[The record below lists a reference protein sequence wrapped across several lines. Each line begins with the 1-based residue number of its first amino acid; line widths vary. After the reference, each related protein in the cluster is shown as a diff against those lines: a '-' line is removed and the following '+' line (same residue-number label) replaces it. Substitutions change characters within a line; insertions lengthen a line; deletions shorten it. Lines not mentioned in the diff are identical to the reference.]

1 MNITKKIIASR
12 LSKDLDISQ
21 EDASNFF
28 KTFLNV
34 VSYKA
39 NNKYIKISGFGSF
52 KYSVSKERLGRN
64 PKTLKNIKS
73 KNEKLHLFHQKK
85 LENQLINESSSLNKK
100 FRT

>member
-64 PKTLKNIKS
+64 PKTLEEYKIKKRRKLSFIPS
-73 KNEKLHLFHQKK
+73 KKIRK
-85 LENQLINESSSLNKK
+85 LIN
-100 FRT
+100 

>member
-21 EDASNFF
+21 EDASNLF

-34 VSYKA
+34 ISYKA

-52 KYSVSKERLGRN
+52 KYLVSKERLGRN
-64 PKTLKNIKS
+64 PKTLEEYKIKKRRKLSFIPS
-73 KNEKLHLFHQKK
+73 KKIRR
-85 LENQLINESSSLNKK
+85 LIN
-100 FRT
+100 